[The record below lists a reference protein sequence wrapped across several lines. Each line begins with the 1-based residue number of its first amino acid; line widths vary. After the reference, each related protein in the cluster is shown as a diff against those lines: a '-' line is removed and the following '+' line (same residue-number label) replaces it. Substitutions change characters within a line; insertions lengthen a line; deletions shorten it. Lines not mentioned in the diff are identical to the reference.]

1 MKSILKSLYQYSRNK
16 EIKDLIF
23 GAFNKDYEVRASVA
37 LNPSTPASILEKLSN
52 DEDYFV
58 RMYVAK
64 NKNTPKSTLEKLSN
78 DEDYFVRYWTSKN
91 PNFIDK
97 KL

>member
-23 GAFNKDYEVRASVA
+23 GAFNKDYGIRQQVA
-37 LNPSTPASILEKLSN
+37 DNQNAPKYILEKLSN